1 MYLTRRLSG
10 WGSNNFSNNA
20 TFMIQGLCTG
30 MGLKGC
36 SGTTEGIE
44 VAGGCL
50 ITFALPVI
58 GAAAFLARMQEL
70 ASRLF
75 TGPSL
80 GKPPAVLLGGRNGR
94 GATSLIVRGGP
105 KIVPVTITIVPR
117 LGLCVGA
124 LIGGHREL
132 LLGNLHRVQR
142 CSELGRKGVRFVLLL
157 N

>member
-1 MYLTRRLSG
+1 M
-10 WGSNNFSNNA
+10 
-20 TFMIQGLCTG
+20 
-30 MGLKGC
+30 
-36 SGTTEGIE
+36 
-44 VAGGCL
+44 
-50 ITFALPVI
+50 I
-58 GAAAFLARMQEL
+58 GATAFLARMQEL

-94 GATSLIVRGGP
+94 GATSLVVRGGP

-124 LIGGHREL
+124 LIGGHRGL
-132 LLGNLHRVQR
+132 LLGNLYRVQR